1 MFSSIV
7 KRFIQ
12 LIFVLWGISTI
23 VFFLERLIP
32 GSPADSILGADVA
45 EVDKL
50 AWLARYDFDK
60 PLYAQYIVFLKN
72 LMRGDLGKSYT
83 TFSNVTDIIL
93 PRLME
98 TLQLASVAFIF
109 SVLLATFFGL
119 LSAAYNG
126 KSIDKITAIFSLLA
140 ISAPSFIIGPI
151 LMWVFAVKL
160 DIFPLMGNTG
170 VHSFVLPT
178 VTLGAS
184 LAAFSSRMIRSG
196 LVDVLSEDYIRTAKS
211 KGLSQ
216 SAILIRHALRN
227 AFLPTLTVLGMQLGV
242 LLSGTIITEQI
253 FNWPGLGSLVLEA
266 VQQREYNI
274 ISGCVIVM
282 AVIYVLCNLF
292 VDILYRIFDPRVRS
306 T

>member
-1 MFSSIV
+1 MFSTLL

-23 VFFLERLIP
+23 VFFMERFIP
-32 GSPADSILGADVA
+32 GSPADSILGVDAPD
-45 EVDKL
+45 VDKI
-50 AWLARYDFDK
+50 AWLARYGFDK
-60 PLYAQYIVFLKN
+60 PLYEQYILFLKN
-72 LMRGDLGKSYT
+72 LVEGDLGKSYAT
-83 TFSNVTDIIL
+83 AANVTEIIL

-98 TLQLASVAFIF
+98 TLRLASVAFIF

-119 LSAAYNG
+119 LSAANNG
-126 KSIDKITAIFSLLA
+126 KSIDKLTAIFSLLA

-151 LMWVFAVKL
+151 LMWLFSVKL
-160 DIFPLMGNTG
+160 NVFPLMGNLS
-170 VHSFVLPT
+170 VSSFVLPSI
-178 VTLGAS
+178 TLGSS

-196 LVDVLSEDYIRTAKS
+196 LVDVLGEDYIRTAKS
-211 KGLSQ
+211 KGLSN
-216 SAILIRHALRN
+216 SAVLIHHALRN
-227 AFLPTLTVLGMQLGV
+227 AFLPALTVLGMQLGV

-274 ISGCVIVM
+274 ISGCVMIM
-282 AVIYVLCNLF
+282 AVIYVLCNLA
-292 VDILYRIFDPRVRS
+292 VDILYRIFDPRVRA